1 MVILDANAVLR
12 FILGDN
18 EQMAGETKLVIAEN
32 NCFVPTEIIAEIVYV
47 LDGFYDIPRNEVCD
61 ALLSFLSNET
71 ISCADFAVVKT
82 GLSLFAET
90 KLDFVDCLLV
100 GYSRKG
106 HKIFTFDKKLRRKLA
121 GETR

>member
-18 EQMAGETKLVIAEN
+18 EQMAGETKLVISEN
-32 NCFVPTEIIAEIVYV
+32 NCFIPTEVIAEIVYV
-47 LDGFYDIPRNEVCD
+47 LSGFYEIPRGEVCA

-71 ISCADFAVVKT
+71 ISCSDFTVVKT
-82 GLSLFAET
+82 GLAVFAET
-90 KLDFVDCLLV
+90 TLDFVDCLLV
-100 GYSRKG
+100 SYSRTG
-106 HKIFTFDKKLRRKLA
+106 YEIFTFDKKLRRKLE

>member
-18 EQMAGETKLVIAEN
+18 EKMSSETKLVITEN

-47 LDGFYDIPRNEVCD
+47 LSGFYNIPRGEVCD
-61 ALLSFLSNET
+61 ALLGFLSNKT
-71 ISCADFAVVKT
+71 ISCADFTVVKT

-90 KLDFVDCLLV
+90 NFDFVDCLLV
-100 GYSRKG
+100 GYSRTG
-106 HKIFTFDKKLRRKLA
+106 HKIFTFDKKLKRKL
-121 GETR
+121 ESESI

>member
-32 NCFVPTEIIAEIVYV
+32 NCFIPTEIIAEIVYV
-47 LDGFYDIPRNEVCD
+47 LGGFYDIPRGEVCD

-71 ISCADFAVVKT
+71 ISCTDFTVIKT

-90 KLDFVDCLLV
+90 NLDFVDCLLV
-100 GYSRKG
+100 GYSRTG
-106 HKIFTFDKKLRRKLA
+106 YKIFTFDKKLKRKIES
-121 GETR
+121 ETR